1 VNPDPDAGPGHRGP
15 RERRERRER
24 TRQDLGGVLAEP
36 AAQDYVGGRDLTRWR
51 TGAGRAAARLALR
64 AARWVTPRWL
74 LALTLL
80 AGVLLVGSF
89 TAVAAEVYEAVV
101 ESDGVAVLDPPVL
114 RAAEAVRSG
123 TLNAVVIAYTNL
135 GGAVGMSILAT
146 AVAVLLAVTWRQW
159 TPVLL
164 MAATA
169 AGSLAITT
177 VGKAVV
183 GRRRPLEI
191 DAVPPFEHG
200 YSFPS
205 GHTLNAVALAGITA
219 YLLVRR
225 QHRARTRI
233 ITVAAAAAFAVLMG
247 LSRVY
252 LGLHWLT
259 DVLVAWALGLAWLVT
274 VITAHRLFLTVR
286 RARRQ
291 PDSTR
296 QQDIQ

>member
-1 VNPDPDAGPGHRGP
+1 MNTDPDQTG
-15 RERRERRER
+15 
-24 TRQDLGGVLAEP
+24 LGGALAEP
-36 AAQDYVGGRDLTRWR
+36 AAQDYVGGRDLTRWH
-51 TGAGRAAARLALR
+51 TGTGRAVARLAVR
-64 AARWVTPRWL
+64 AARWVAPHWL
-74 LALTLL
+74 LALILL
-80 AGVLLVGSF
+80 AGLVLVGSF
-89 TAVAAEVYEAVV
+89 TA
-101 ESDGVAVLDPPVL
+101 L
-114 RAAEAVRSG
+114 AAEAVRSG
-123 TLNAVVIAYTNL
+123 SLNAVVIGYTNV
-135 GGAVGMSILAT
+135 GGPVGMSILAT
-146 AVAVLLAVTWRQW
+146 AVAVVVAVAWRQW

-169 AGSLAITT
+169 AGSLTMTT
-177 VGKAVV
+177 LGKVVV

-205 GHTLNAVALAGITA
+205 GHTLNAVALAGVAA

-225 QHRARTRI
+225 QHRTWARVV
-233 ITVAAAAAFAVLMG
+233 TVACAAAFAFLMG

-286 RARRQ
+286 RGRG
-291 PDSTR
+291 
-296 QQDIQ
+296 